1 MSAQTQPLPITSSL
15 PQALLAPQVGLVAA
29 TMLWSGNFVVG
40 RAIRGEIEPLALN
53 FWRWAIAALVL
64 APFAYRGFVQQ
75 WPLFR
80 RHWLYVTM
88 LGLTGL
94 AIPHTCSYYAV
105 QTTTPVNALLILIMM
120 PVFVALGAWRFLGQ
134 RIAAAQWA
142 GIAVALVGA
151 ASILVR
157 WDLGVLMHLRFNR
170 GDLWMLPAVVCSSTH
185 TLLLK
190 KTPAGLAQGPL
201 LLASMFA
208 ALLAMAPL
216 VAFTGIEHLAAI
228 ANLWPAALYIGICAS
243 AAAFFLWNRGVVR
256 VGPERAA
263 PLMYAMPVYAS
274 LLATVFLGEP
284 VQAYQLA
291 GGALVIVGLWLSRSR
306 GQHLPTTARPA

>member
-1 MSAQTQPLPITSSL
+1 MSAQTQPFLAAL
-15 PQALLAPQVGLVAA
+15 RFPQALLTPQAGLVAA

-53 FWRWAIAALVL
+53 FWRWTIAALVL
-64 APFAYRGFVQQ
+64 APFVWRSFAQQ

-80 RHWLYVTM
+80 RHWLFVAM

-134 RIAAAQWA
+134 RIAALQWT
-142 GIAVALVGA
+142 GIALALVGA

-170 GDLWMLPAVVCSSTH
+170 GDLWMLPAVACASAH

-190 KTPAGLAQGPL
+190 KTPAGMAQGPL
-201 LLASMFA
+201 LLASMLA

-216 VAFTGIEHLAAI
+216 VAWTGVAHLAAI
-228 ANLWPAALYIGICAS
+228 ASLWPAALYIGIFAS

-256 VGPERAA
+256 IGPERAA
-263 PLMYAMPVYAS
+263 PLTYMMPLYAS
-274 LLATVFLGEP
+274 LLATVFLGEA
-284 VQAYQLA
+284 VQPYQVA
-291 GGALVIVGLWLSRSR
+291 GGALVVAGLWLSRSR
-306 GQHLPTTARPA
+306 RKP

>member
-1 MSAQTQPLPITSSL
+1 MSTQTQPLLDASPL
-15 PQALLAPQVGLVAA
+15 PQVLLAPQFGLVVA
-29 TMLWSGNFVVG
+29 TLLWSGNFVVG

-64 APFAYRGFVQQ
+64 APFVRRNFVQQ
-75 WPLFR
+75 WPLLR
-80 RHWLYVTM
+80 RHWLYVTI

-120 PVFVALGAWRFLGQ
+120 PVFVALGAWRFLEQ
-134 RIAAAQWA
+134 RIAALQWG
-142 GIAVALVGA
+142 GIALALVGA

-157 WDLGVLMHLRFNR
+157 WDLSVLMHLRFNR

-190 KTPAGLAQGPL
+190 KTPAGVAQGPL
-201 LLASMFA
+201 LLASMLA
-208 ALLAMAPL
+208 ALVAMAPL
-216 VAFTGIEHLAAI
+216 VALTGARHLAAI
-228 ANLWPAALYIGICAS
+228 ASLWPAALYIGICAS

-256 VGPERAA
+256 IGPERAA
-263 PLMYAMPVYAS
+263 PMMYMMPVYAS
-274 LLATVFLGEP
+274 LLATVFLGEA
-284 VQAYQLA
+284 VQPYQLA
-291 GGALVIVGLWLSRSR
+291 GGALVVVGLWLSRSR
-306 GQHLPTTARPA
+306 RTS

>member
-1 MSAQTQPLPITSSL
+1 MSTQTQPLLDASPL

-29 TMLWSGNFVVG
+29 TLFWSGNFVVG

-64 APFAYRGFVQQ
+64 APFVRRNFVQQ
-75 WPLFR
+75 WPLLR
-80 RHWLYVTM
+80 KHWLYVTI

-120 PVFVALGAWRFLGQ
+120 PVFVALGAWRFLEQ
-134 RIAAAQWA
+134 RIAALQWA
-142 GIAVALVGA
+142 GIALALVGA

-157 WDLGVLMHLRFNR
+157 WDLSVLMHLRLNR

-190 KTPAGLAQGPL
+190 KTPAGVAQGPL
-201 LLASMFA
+201 LLASMLA
-208 ALLAMAPL
+208 ALVAMAPL
-216 VAFTGIEHLAAI
+216 VALTGARHLAAI
-228 ANLWPAALYIGICAS
+228 ASLWPAALYIGICAS

-256 VGPERAA
+256 IGPERAA
-263 PLMYAMPVYAS
+263 PLMYMMPVYAS
-274 LLATVFLGEP
+274 LLATVFLGEA
-284 VQAYQLA
+284 VQPYQLA
-291 GGALVIVGLWLSRSR
+291 GGALVVVGLWLSRSR
-306 GQHLPTTARPA
+306 RKS

>member
-1 MSAQTQPLPITSSL
+1 MSTQTHPPLAAWSL
-15 PQALLAPQVGLVAA
+15 PQVLLAPQVGLVAA
-29 TMLWSGNFVVG
+29 TLFWSGNFIVG

-64 APFAYRGFVQQ
+64 APFVRRGFAQQ

-80 RHWLYVTM
+80 RHWFYVTV

-105 QTTTPVNALLILIMM
+105 QTTTPVNALLILILM

-134 RIAAAQWA
+134 RIGALQWA
-142 GIAVALVGA
+142 GIALALVGA
-151 ASILVR
+151 GSILVR
-157 WDLGVLMHLRFNR
+157 WDLGVLMDLRFNR

-190 KTPAGLAQGPL
+190 KTPPGVEQGPL
-201 LLASMFA
+201 LLASMLA
-208 ALLAMAPL
+208 ALVAMAPL
-216 VAFTGIEHLAAI
+216 VALTGVEHLAAI
-228 ANLWPAALYIGICAS
+228 ASLWPAALYIGICAS

-256 VGPERAA
+256 IGPGRAA
-263 PLMYAMPVYAS
+263 PLMYMMPVYAS
-274 LLATVFLGEP
+274 FLATVFLGEA
-284 VQAYQLA
+284 VQPYQLA
-291 GGALVIVGLWLSRSR
+291 GGALVIAGLWLSRPR
-306 GQHLPTTARPA
+306 PTA